1 MDSLVSDDRP
11 GAGPPVTV
19 ADVYLSDSV
28 RVAAKILIVGHF
40 AVGKTTFV
48 GTMSEIR
55 PLSTE
60 ETMTQ
65 ASVDV
70 DDLTGAGRKT
80 TTTVALDFGRLT
92 LSERVVLYLFGTPG
106 QQRFAQVWKDMTI
119 GALGALVLI
128 DPQRFDQ
135 SFDVI
140 GLLEE
145 HDIPYAVAINR
156 FDGSPT
162 YPMDRLRDA
171 LDLLPE
177 TPLITCD
184 ARDRNSSKEALM
196 TLVRYLQARAQKE
209 PA

>member
-1 MDSLVSDDRP
+1 MDSRVSS
-11 GAGPPVTV
+11 GAV
-19 ADVYLSDSV
+19 ADLYLADSV
-28 RVAAKILIVGHF
+28 KVAAKILVVGHF

-65 ASVDV
+65 AGAPY
-70 DDLTGAGRKT
+70 DDLTGASRKT

-92 LSERVVLYLFGTPG
+92 LSDRLVLYLFGTPG
-106 QQRFAQVWKDMTI
+106 QQRFAQVWKDMTL

-145 HDIPYAVAINR
+145 YDVPYAVAINR
-156 FDGSPT
+156 FDGAVELPLEK
-162 YPMDRLRDA
+162 LRAA

-177 TPLITCD
+177 TPLVTCD
-184 ARDRNSSKEALM
+184 ARDRASSTEALM
-196 TLVRYLQARAQKE
+196 ALVRYLQLRAHKE
-209 PA
+209 LA

>member
-1 MDSLVSDDRP
+1 MDSPVSS
-11 GAGPPVTV
+11 GAGT
-19 ADVYLSDSV
+19 DVYLADSV
-28 RVAAKILIVGHF
+28 KVAAKILVVGHF

-55 PLSTE
+55 PLTTE

-65 ASVDV
+65 AGAHI

-92 LSERVVLYLFGTPG
+92 LSDRLVLYLFGTPG
-106 QQRFAQVWKDMTI
+106 QQRFAQVWKDMTL

-128 DPQRFDQ
+128 DPERFDQ

-145 HDIPYAVAINR
+145 YDVPYAVAINR
-156 FDGSPT
+156 FDGGVEHPLEK
-162 YPMDRLRDA
+162 LRAA
-171 LDLLPE
+171 LDLLPD
-177 TPLITCD
+177 TPLVTCD
-184 ARDRNSSKEALM
+184 ARDRASSTEALM
-196 TLVRYLQARAQKE
+196 ALVRYLQLRASKE
-209 PA
+209 LA